1 MRKFIFIGFL
11 FLVVS
16 CSIDE
21 KYIDLKEPTKTE
33 KITDDGHYE
42 NFFINKES
50 LSKILVEG
58 ASGELSANQIKLNQ
72 FYNFLVGYCFYGGYD
87 CAEEVVIIMNPTREL
102 VIKLQ
107 ADPNYIHIKELK
119 NVFFEQGYISE
130 FRVNFDL
137 KNIYYIFRSDK
148 KKVIIPFKYS

>member
-1 MRKFIFIGFL
+1 MKNFILIGFL

-21 KYIDLKEPTKTE
+21 KFVDFEEPKKTE
-33 KITDDGHYE
+33 KTTDDDRYE

-50 LSKILVEG
+50 LSKILVDG
-58 ASGELSANQIKLNQ
+58 AAGELTASQIKLNQ

-87 CAEEVVIIMNPTREL
+87 CAEEVVIIMNPTREQML
-102 VIKLQ
+102 TRQ

-119 NVFFEQGYISE
+119 KLFIEQGYISE

-137 KNIYYIFRSDK
+137 KNIYYVFRSDK
-148 KKVIIPFKYS
+148 KEVIIPFKYS